1 MPGMAHNGG
10 GRGGVR
16 VLVALIAVL
25 LPAGA
30 FAAAT
35 MDARQP
41 PRVDARVGAAGF
53 GRGLL
58 AEDQPRVA
66 SADGVTS
73 TVAPTPTPTVILTVP
88 APPAPLPTLPG
99 RSATTAPPVPAMFP
113 TPPGFPPLPMPTFP
127 RNPSASTW
135 SKTANDI
142 TVRMHIEPAMPVA
155 GRPVTFVI
163 DEVTAP
169 VTCCVIHLVPDGTTI
184 PLPGA
189 GGENPEIGICG
200 SPPATRSGLSH
211 THTFAEPG
219 VYAVLLMVL
228 TTSCQMPTVGGPAV
242 PPTNGL
248 LDLQACLTVGP
259 ETTARTRPVP
269 PICAGS

>member
-1 MPGMAHNGG
+1 MAPNAR
-10 GRGGVR
+10 GRNAVR

-30 FAAAT
+30 IAAAT
-35 MDARQP
+35 
-41 PRVDARVGAAGF
+41 VDAGQSRGVDTRVGAAGF
-53 GRGLL
+53 GRELL
-58 AEDQPRVA
+58 PDDQPRVA
-66 SADGVTS
+66 PPVAVKS
-73 TVAPTPTPTVILTVP
+73 TVTPTPTVTVTVTGP
-88 APPAPLPTLPG
+88 TPPAPLPTLPG
-99 RSATTAPPVPAMFP
+99 RTATTAPPVAATFP
-113 TPPGFPPLPMPTFP
+113 TPPGLPPLPMPTFP
-127 RNPSASTW
+127 RIPSASTW
-135 SKTANDI
+135 SKTANGI
-142 TVRMHIEPAMPVA
+142 TVLMHIEPATPVA

-169 VTCCVIHLVPDGTTI
+169 VTCCVIHLVPEGTTI

-228 TTSCQMPTVGGPAV
+228 TTSCQMPAAGSPAV
-242 PPTNGL
+242 VPTNGL

-259 ETTARTRPVP
+259 EAAIRTQPVP
-269 PICAGS
+269 PMCAGS

>member
-1 MPGMAHNGG
+1 MAHDG
-10 GRGGVR
+10 GRGAAR

-35 MDARQP
+35 IDAGQP
-41 PRVDARVGAAGF
+41 RRGDTRVGAAGF
-53 GRGLL
+53 GQELL
-58 AEDQPRVA
+58 ADDQPRVA
-66 SADGVTS
+66 PTVAVTS
-73 TVAPTPTPTVILTVP
+73 TVAPTPTVTVTVP
-88 APPAPLPTLPG
+88 TPPAPLRTLPG
-99 RSATTAPPVPAMFP
+99 RTATTAPPPAATFP
-113 TPPGFPPLPMPTFP
+113 TPPGLPPLPMPTFP

-135 SKTANDI
+135 SKTANGI

-169 VTCCVIHLVPDGTTI
+169 VTCCIIHLVRDGTTI

-189 GGENPEIGICG
+189 GGENPENGCG

-219 VYAVLLMVL
+219 VYAVTLIVL
-228 TTSCQMPTVGGPAV
+228 TTSCQMPEFGGPAV
-242 PPTNGL
+242 PPPNGF

-259 ETTARTRPVP
+259 ETAVRTRPVP